1 MTSIFDALKD
11 ARYRFEPVS
20 SSANLDAQLL
30 LAQCLGQS
38 RAYVIAHKEQILTQ
52 AEQSAYE
59 TVVARRAQGEP
70 IAYIL
75 GTRAFYDREFI
86 VSPAVLIP
94 RPETEHLI
102 EAALDFIKIRDGITA
117 VDVGTGSGAIIV
129 TVKANAP
136 HINAYATDISPDAL
150 HIARKNATENSVEIT
165 FFQGNLVHPLIDAN
179 IHVDLLMANLP
190 YIGTETLQTLDV
202 RKFEPHLALD
212 GGADGL
218 DLIRELLLE
227 QCPQVCNAGALIL
240 LEIGADQG
248 EATRRLAQSLHPVE
262 VKIIKDYAG
271 HDRIVSIR
279 LP

>member
-1 MTSIFDALKD
+1 MTRIFDALED
-11 ARYRFEPVS
+11 AKTRFTPVS
-20 SSANLDAQLL
+20 SSASLDAQLL
-30 LAQCLGQS
+30 LAHCLGQS
-38 RAYVIAHKEQILTQ
+38 RAYVLAHKDQKLTPEQHASYESLVTRR
-52 AEQSAYE
+52 EQS
-59 TVVARRAQGEP
+59 EP

-75 GTRAFYDREFI
+75 GKRPFYDRELS

-102 EAALDFIKIRDGITA
+102 EAALEFIQSRESVTA

-136 HINAYATDISPDAL
+136 NIHAYATDISPDAL
-150 HIARKNATENSVEIT
+150 TIAHQNARDNDAEVT
-165 FFQGNLVHPLIDAN
+165 FLQGNLLQPLIDAD
-179 IHVDLLMANLP
+179 IKVDLLMANLP
-190 YIGTETLQTLDV
+190 YIASDTLQTLEV
-202 RKFEPHLALD
+202 RKFEPALALD

-218 DLIRELLLE
+218 DLIRELLA
-227 QCPQVCNAGALIL
+227 QCPRVCRKGALIL

-248 EATRRLAQSLHPVE
+248 EVARNLAQPLHPNE

-271 HDRIVSIR
+271 HDRIVCIY